1 MRKYLTIFS
10 KAIISQINFRTQLF
24 IWIIIEV
31 TRGGCTLLIWY
42 FIFSDSPPIKGYD
55 FPAMVQYIFLVV
67 IIRNM
72 TGVFF
77 EEKRCQK
84 IKDGKLDFFLVKPL
98 KFPTEL
104 FFSHMGRH
112 LVYNLLC
119 TPSWLLLIILFQKH
133 LTPILLSP
141 PIVWLQFIAMLIFA
155 RSIEYLLSF
164 IVVTMTFFVEE
175 ATGLAHFKWMIL
187 YLFSGAMVPFVF
199 MPKWLMQ
206 ISKALLTPDL
216 EKTAIIEQIFVEYI
230 NPQKV

>member
-1 MRKYLTIFS
+1 
-10 KAIISQINFRTQLF
+10 
-24 IWIIIEV
+24 
-31 TRGGCTLLIWY
+31 
-42 FIFSDSPPIKGYD
+42 
-55 FPAMVQYIFLVV
+55 
-67 IIRNM
+67 
-72 TGVFF
+72 
-77 EEKRCQK
+77 
-84 IKDGKLDFFLVKPL
+84 
-98 KFPTEL
+98 
-104 FFSHMGRH
+104 MGRH